1 MKLNKTDF
9 NTLDKLLNKIGFGSY
24 YDLIQMLKDT
34 AYNIQPKLQDKL
46 EKETDLLKIVNL
58 ISRLSRI
65 LNKENKKSYLTCC
78 CGGIDF
84 KLLRE
89 MLVLD
94 DITSVW
100 KCLKC
105 GKIIEV

>member
-9 NTLDKLLNKIGFGSY
+9 NILDKLLNKIGFGSY

-34 AYNIQPKLQDKL
+34 AYNIQPKLQNKL
-46 EKETDLLKIVNL
+46 EKETDLLKMVSIVN
-58 ISRLSRI
+58 RLSRI
-65 LNKENKKSYLTCC
+65 LNKENKKSHLMCC

-84 KLLRE
+84 KLLRQMVILE
-89 MLVLD
+89 
-94 DITSVW
+94 DIVSVW

-105 GKIIEV
+105 EKIIEV